1 VAIDK
6 DEARAVGARKIDELR
21 TLRYEELVRFIE
33 PVHEDVTGRSGT
45 VYQVEVVAFWDGGR
59 KARDGNLRVMVA
71 VDDRGWSAVSPLTDD
86 FIITPTG
93 EFIGE

>member
-1 VAIDK
+1 MALDE

-21 TLRYEELVRFIE
+21 TLPYEELVRFIE
-33 PVHEDVTGRSGT
+33 PVHEDVTGGSGT

-86 FIITPTG
+86 FIIAPTG